1 MTRPSKRKFNIK
13 EQERDNNGRFAKKIQ
28 TVDNWGDDDDSGW
41 DYDNGWDN
49 DVNWSDNLLNER
61 KKVELVWSNNAYL
74 ERKKRGPYLTG
85 KTKKS
90 TYFDKYGPSGSFT
103 KAAKGTKKITTF
115 LIKNSIP
122 DDFDKILGDSENDE
136 QDNQYNLNERIEI
149 LKKELKEQQKVLTV
163 TECNKK
169 RAVFEYLN
177 RLDGK
182 GKQRASMEAA
192 QLVFIESAPYRARSI
207 RYWANY
213 WLQHIYSI
221 CYHCSWSCDLL

>member
-1 MTRPSKRKFNIK
+1 M
-13 EQERDNNGRFAKKIQ
+13 
-28 TVDNWGDDDDSGW
+28 
-41 DYDNGWDN
+41 
-49 DVNWSDNLLNER
+49 
-61 KKVELVWSNNAYL
+61 
-74 ERKKRGPYLTG
+74 
-85 KTKKS
+85 
-90 TYFDKYGPSGSFT
+90 
-103 KAAKGTKKITTF
+103 TTF

-136 QDNQYNLNERIEI
+136 QVNQYNLNERIEI

-177 RLDGK
+177 ILDGK

>member
-1 MTRPSKRKFNIK
+1 MTCNLK
-13 EQERDNNGRFAKKIQ
+13 EKLMLKNKNETIMEGLQKKIQ

-90 TYFDKYGPSGSFT
+90 NYFDKYGPSGSFT

-115 LIKNSIP
+115 LI
-122 DDFDKILGDSENDE
+122 
-136 QDNQYNLNERIEI
+136 
-149 LKKELKEQQKVLTV
+149 
-163 TECNKK
+163 
-169 RAVFEYLN
+169 
-177 RLDGK
+177 
-182 GKQRASMEAA
+182 
-192 QLVFIESAPYRARSI
+192 
-207 RYWANY
+207 
-213 WLQHIYSI
+213 
-221 CYHCSWSCDLL
+221 

>member
-1 MTRPSKRKFNIK
+1 M
-13 EQERDNNGRFAKKIQ
+13 D
-28 TVDNWGDDDDSGW
+28 
-41 DYDNGWDN
+41 
-49 DVNWSDNLLNER
+49 
-61 KKVELVWSNNAYL
+61 
-74 ERKKRGPYLTG
+74 
-85 KTKKS
+85 
-90 TYFDKYGPSGSFT
+90 PSGSFT

-115 LIKNSIP
+115 LIKNPIP

-213 WLQHIYSI
+213 WLQHNHLPISRQGKHQKTI
-221 CYHCSWSCDLL
+221 RLVDDKGIAEKCHIWIGEQPLH

>member
-103 KAAKGTKKITTF
+103 KAAKGTKKITF

-136 QDNQYNLNERIEI
+136 QVNQYNLNERIEI

>member
-28 TVDNWGDDDDSGW
+28 TVDNWEEDDDSGW

-61 KKVELVWSNNAYL
+61 IGL
-74 ERKKRGPYLTG
+74 RKKRGPYLTG

-103 KAAKGTKKITTF
+103 KAAKGTKKITF

-136 QDNQYNLNERIEI
+136 QVNQYNLNERIEI

-163 TECNKK
+163 TE
-169 RAVFEYLN
+169 REH
-177 RLDGK
+177 
-182 GKQRASMEAA
+182 S
-192 QLVFIESAPYRARSI
+192 
-207 RYWANY
+207 
-213 WLQHIYSI
+213 
-221 CYHCSWSCDLL
+221 